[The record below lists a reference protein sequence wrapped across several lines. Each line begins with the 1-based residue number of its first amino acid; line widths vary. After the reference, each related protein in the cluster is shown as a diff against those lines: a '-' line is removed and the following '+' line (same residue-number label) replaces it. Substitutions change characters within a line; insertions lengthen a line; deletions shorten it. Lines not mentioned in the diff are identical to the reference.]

1 MKKFHPATILL
12 AICLLASGASG
23 LITQYI
29 VTGISSQL
37 LGNTLKQVAVVVGL
51 MMLGYGL
58 AGILQKNI
66 ETKLIG
72 WFVFL
77 ECVLASVSGTT
88 PVIMQWSYINLPEQF
103 EYIQYFVSLFIGLL
117 VGLEIPLVM
126 RINERY
132 VKSLDVNLATTF
144 SWDYIGAAGGSLLFI
159 WLLMSTGLSEIA
171 IIASSINFAIA
182 ASTFFYFTKV
192 SNTSGKGMIP
202 GSIAVFLTAFI
213 LSYTAYSHKTWQQ
226 AMLANLYDDTV
237 VFSKKTQFQHL
248 VITHNDLNDDWRLF
262 INGNLQFSSVDEYI
276 YHENL
281 IHPAAHFLDTQDIKI
296 KSALILGGG
305 DGLAAKELWKY
316 PSMKDITLVD
326 LDPDMTKVAR
336 AELNKVN
343 EGALERVN
351 IIHDDAYEFVKKNSG
366 DWDLIIIDFPDPNH
380 VVLNKLYSYEFYA
393 NLRKATKPN
402 AMIVIQSTSPMH
414 AKETFLCIQRTTQA
428 AGWNIL
434 PYHDNVPTFG
444 DWGWVMGWKRDWT
457 PDYVVKSIATSGNY
471 KVQTKHTYPR
481 QFLASTVFPK
491 SILSKESSVNTN
503 NNPYI
508 VTYYVKES
516 EFWD

>member
-126 RINERY
+126 RINEKY

-171 IIASSINFAIA
+171 IIASS
-182 ASTFFYFTKV
+182 FFF
-192 SNTSGKGMIP
+192 
-202 GSIAVFLTAFI
+202 
-213 LSYTAYSHKTWQQ
+213 
-226 AMLANLYDDTV
+226 
-237 VFSKKTQFQHL
+237 
-248 VITHNDLNDDWRLF
+248 
-262 INGNLQFSSVDEYI
+262 
-276 YHENL
+276 
-281 IHPAAHFLDTQDIKI
+281 
-296 KSALILGGG
+296 
-305 DGLAAKELWKY
+305 
-316 PSMKDITLVD
+316 
-326 LDPDMTKVAR
+326 
-336 AELNKVN
+336 
-343 EGALERVN
+343 
-351 IIHDDAYEFVKKNSG
+351 
-366 DWDLIIIDFPDPNH
+366 
-380 VVLNKLYSYEFYA
+380 
-393 NLRKATKPN
+393 
-402 AMIVIQSTSPMH
+402 
-414 AKETFLCIQRTTQA
+414 
-428 AGWNIL
+428 
-434 PYHDNVPTFG
+434 
-444 DWGWVMGWKRDWT
+444 
-457 PDYVVKSIATSGNY
+457 
-471 KVQTKHTYPR
+471 
-481 QFLASTVFPK
+481 
-491 SILSKESSVNTN
+491 
-503 NNPYI
+503 
-508 VTYYVKES
+508 
-516 EFWD
+516 